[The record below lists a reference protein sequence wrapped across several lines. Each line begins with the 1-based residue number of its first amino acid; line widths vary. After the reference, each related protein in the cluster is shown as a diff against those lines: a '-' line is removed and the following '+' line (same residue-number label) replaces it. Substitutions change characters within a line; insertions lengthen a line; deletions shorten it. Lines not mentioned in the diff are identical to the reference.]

1 MEVQE
6 PAACSESH
14 SFPPLSLFDGSV
26 HHFNL
31 GRRIP
36 GFDYG
41 PDGFGTGLT
50 PLHLSDDGEGGTFH
64 FHDPPPP
71 YTAYKCPDLDQ
82 PDDPPP
88 PYEASVNPDSVFC
101 DPADDDAF
109 EPVEASL
116 PTPRDGGI
124 EGALPRH
131 LDQPLPPAETS
142 LADLED
148 STDSS
153 SALLVP
159 PDPAQSGSTPATDA
173 PPGAGRLSRGS
184 LNTVV

>member
-1 MEVQE
+1 M
-6 PAACSESH
+6 
-14 SFPPLSLFDGSV
+14 
-26 HHFNL
+26 
-31 GRRIP
+31 
-36 GFDYG
+36 
-41 PDGFGTGLT
+41 
-50 PLHLSDDGEGGTFH
+50 
-64 FHDPPPP
+64 
-71 YTAYKCPDLDQ
+71 
-82 PDDPPP
+82 DDPPP
-88 PYEASVNPDSVFC
+88 PYEASINPDSVFY

-116 PTPRDGGI
+116 PAPRDGGI

-159 PDPAQSGSTPATDA
+159 PDPAQSGSTPATEA
-173 PPGAGRLSRGS
+173 PPGGGRLPRAS